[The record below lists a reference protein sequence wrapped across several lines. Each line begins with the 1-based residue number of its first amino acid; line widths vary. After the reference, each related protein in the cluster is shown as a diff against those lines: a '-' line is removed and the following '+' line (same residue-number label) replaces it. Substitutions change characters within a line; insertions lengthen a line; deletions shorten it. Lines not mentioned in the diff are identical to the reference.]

1 MTLDGL
7 SVVIVSGFVLQ
18 IAGLIFLGVFLAR
31 EVREVARIGRAV
43 AGLVYQEEERTRDL
57 ILGVGGPPR
66 RPA

>member
-43 AGLVYQEEERTRDL
+43 AGLVYQEEARDL
-57 ILGVGGPPR
+57 IRGVGGPA

>member
-7 SVVIVSGFVLQ
+7 SLVIVSGFVLQ

-43 AGLVYQEEERTRDL
+43 AGLVYQEEEKTRDL
-57 ILGVGGPPR
+57 IRGVGGPA